1 MLKQIT
7 RLALLSSLLMLAVAA
22 PANASNK
29 TAAKA
34 YRSLAKSVN
43 ATHAAWKAA
52 APQAK
57 LDSKAALA
65 EAEAACLPA
74 FTAASNGPSDSG
86 SQISLWFAAAAMV
99 NSTGANDSLRS
110 IQNNF
115 LFDKVIPLRGGFSYS
130 NNSRSWLRLDRG
142 LESFFD
148 MADVVDGF
156 YISPTD
162 LCAAAEAWQADNFAA
177 KKQPRSLRRLF
188 AMFQQS
194 DSDMRRLNA
203 TAKDLRRYGA
213 SSNAA
218 NAFESGFINPATGA
232 DSVYETPLF
241 KALYPEDQDAQN
253 SLADMKAQMQT
264 LQQK

>member
-1 MLKQIT
+1 MSLCST
-7 RLALLSSLLMLAVAA
+7 PGFTSTTVSLSDEQKMIYAVLGFFG
-22 PANASNK
+22 S
-29 TAAKA
+29 
-34 YRSLAKSVN
+34 
-43 ATHAAWKAA
+43 
-52 APQAK
+52 
-57 LDSKAALA
+57 
-65 EAEAACLPA
+65 
-74 FTAASNGPSDSG
+74 SDSE
-86 SQISLWFAAAAMV
+86 SFFSFFCLILLFLKKS
-99 NSTGANDSLRS
+99 S
-110 IQNNF
+110 ICC
-115 LFDKVIPLRGGFSYS
+115 
-130 NNSRSWLRLDRG
+130 

>member
-7 RLALLSSLLMLAVAA
+7 RLALLSSLLMLAIAA

-57 LDSKAALA
+57 LDSQAALA

-74 FTAASNGPSDSG
+74 FTAASNGPSDSAA
-86 SQISLWFAAAAMV
+86 QITLWLAAAAMV
-99 NSTGANDSLRS
+99 NSTGTDDSLHS
-110 IQNNF
+110 IQNDF
-115 LFDKVIPLRGGFSYS
+115 LVDKVASLRDDYLLYGT
-130 NNSRSWLRLDRG
+130 NSRSWLRFDRG
-142 LESFFD
+142 LEAFEG
-148 MADVVDGF
+148 MAAFVDGF

-177 KKQPRSLRRLF
+177 KKAPRSLRRLNADF
-188 AMFQQS
+188 FS
-194 DSDMRRLNA
+194 SVPEKRLRA
-203 TAKDLRRYGA
+203 AAKDLRRYGA

-218 NAFESGFINPATGA
+218 YAFTQGFSNPALGA
-232 DSVYETPLF
+232 DSMYETPLF
-241 KALYPEDQDAQN
+241 KALTEDENTKN
-253 SLADMKAQMQT
+253 SLADIKAQMQA